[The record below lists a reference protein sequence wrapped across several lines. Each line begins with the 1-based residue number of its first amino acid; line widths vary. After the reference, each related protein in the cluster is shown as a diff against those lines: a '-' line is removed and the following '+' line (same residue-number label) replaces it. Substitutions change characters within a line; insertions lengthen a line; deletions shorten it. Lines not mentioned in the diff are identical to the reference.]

1 MKTEFTEVSETR
13 KHITFEV
20 PPDVVEAEIARVAKG
35 YGKSARV
42 PGFRPGK
49 VPASVIRQRYKDQI
63 LYDVAHDLIPRLV
76 GTALKERG
84 LEPVATPDIRDVQ
97 IEEGQPLK
105 FLADFETLPPI
116 EPGEYTGLSLRRPPA
131 VLEVGAVDKALEH
144 LQQRAARWHPVE
156 DRPAETGDTLLLDLT
171 RQKRTRL
178 IEIPGEPTPPKG
190 DDEQPE
196 ELQNVSIELGA
207 TANPP
212 GFDEQLAR
220 TTPGD
225 VREFPVTYPA
235 DYGVEELAGATV
247 DYKVTVKGI
256 RRKEILPLDDDFAKE
271 VSELDT
277 LEALRDRIRQDLQ
290 HEAEHESDHKVRHD
304 LLRELSSRV
313 RHVPESLVDAEV
325 DRRLEEFV
333 RRLMEQ
339 GIDPMKAE
347 VDWQEFRTRQREPAM
362 ETVRSTLAIDEV
374 ARRESIEA
382 TDEDVASEIEKFA
395 ERAGRTAQAVRARLE
410 KEGALDRIRA
420 GVRREKTVAWLV
432 EHANVVNG

>member
-13 KHITFEV
+13 KHISFEV
-20 PPDVVEAEIARVAKG
+20 PPDVLEAEIARVAKG
-35 YGKSARV
+35 YGKSAKV

-49 VPASVIRQRYKDQI
+49 VPASVIRQRFRDQI

-76 GTALKERG
+76 GTELRERG

-97 IEEGQPLK
+97 IEEGQPLR
-105 FLADFETLPPI
+105 FLADFETMPPI
-116 EPGEYTGLSLRRPPA
+116 DPGEYTGLSLRRPPA

-156 DRPAETGDTLLLDLT
+156 DRAAGIGDTLLLDLT
-171 RQKRTRL
+171 RRKRTRL
-178 IEIPGEPTPPKG
+178 IEIPGEPTPPG
-190 DDEQPE
+190 DDAQAED
-196 ELQNVSIELGA
+196 LQNVSIELGA

-212 GFDEQLAR
+212 GFDEQLVS

-225 VREFPVTYPA
+225 VREFPVAYPS
-235 DYGVEELAGATV
+235 DYGVEELAGATI

-256 RRKEILPLDDDFAKE
+256 RRKEVLPLDDDFAKE

-277 LEALRDRIRQDLQ
+277 LAALRERVRQDLQ

-313 RHVPESLVDAEV
+313 RHVPDSLVDAEV

-339 GIDPMKAE
+339 GVDPMKAE

-382 TDEDVASEIEKFA
+382 TDEDVATEIERFA
-395 ERAGRTAQAVRARLE
+395 ERAGRAAQAVRARLE

-420 GVRREKTVAWLV
+420 GVRREKTVSWLV
-432 EHANVVNG
+432 EHANVVTG